1 MLSDAA
7 GVRLLELQSIDYSWD
22 EINFEVAPMRQMSAK
37 MMADSTAEYGTYDMD
52 IEPDDIEVTD
62 TVTLVWEIA

>member
-1 MLSDAA
+1 
-7 GVRLLELQSIDYSWD
+7 
-22 EINFEVAPMRQMSAK
+22 
-37 MMADSTAEYGTYDMD
+37 MMADSAAEYGTYDMD